1 MCFDVTDFT
10 KENLNARKDLASLCD
25 CPLLEAKAIP
35 MGNLSR
41 PRAPYW
47 FKPTA
52 RKEILKWI
60 KMLKFPGRY
69 TANIK

>member
-25 CPLLEAKAIP
+25 CPLLKAKANP

-41 PRAPYW
+41 PRAPHCL
-47 FKPTA
+47 KPIE
-52 RKEILKWI
+52 RKEILKWL
-60 KMLKFPGRY
+60 KTLKFPGRY
-69 TANIK
+69 MANIK